1 MNEIEIEPGAVF
13 NSSAAPREP
22 RLRRPGEL
30 VRVTCTSSV
39 GEQGR
44 GSTLA
49 QLSIEIIR
57 NDFKTSGPALVLN
70 PGTDTDH
77 SRPKQAQT
85 SLINSSRSEIH
96 PEYTAENVGRCIC
109 NMGPRTRGAGCE
121 RSEGAEPVSAPLPCS
136 LRAACCK
143 CAPRAAHAGELAC
156 MHPSATQR
164 WWAWCC
170 RGVQRVQWC

>member
-1 MNEIEIEPGAVF
+1 MGQRRERDGILCAHRFFRVKGNGMSEIEIEPGAVF
-13 NSSAAPREP
+13 NSSAAPRQP
-22 RLRRPGEL
+22 RLTHPGDL

-49 QLSIEIIR
+49 KLSIEIIR
-57 NDFKTSGPALVLN
+57 NDFKTSSLVLN

-85 SLINSSRSEIH
+85 SLISSSGSEIH
-96 PEYTAENVGRCIC
+96 PEYAAENVGRCIC

-121 RSEGAEPVSAPLPCS
+121 RSEGADPVSAPLPCS
-136 LRAACCK
+136 LRAAC
-143 CAPRAAHAGELAC
+143 
-156 MHPSATQR
+156 
-164 WWAWCC
+164 
-170 RGVQRVQWC
+170 